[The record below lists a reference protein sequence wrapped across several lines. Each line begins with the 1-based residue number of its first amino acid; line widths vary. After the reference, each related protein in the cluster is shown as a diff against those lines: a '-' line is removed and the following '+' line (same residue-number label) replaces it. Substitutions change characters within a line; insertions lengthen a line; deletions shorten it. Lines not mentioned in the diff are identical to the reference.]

1 MAYITLN
8 RAKLKHNYHFLN
20 QLFSQNGIDWAVVS
34 KILCGNK
41 IFLTELL
48 NLGIKEVCDS
58 RVANLKVI
66 KEINPTVQTVFIKPP
81 APGQIEEVVRYAD
94 VSFNTESETIRL
106 LSEEAQRQGKVHK
119 ITIMLELGDLR
130 EGIMGEHL
138 IEFYD
143 SIFKLPNIKVTSI
156 GANLNCLHG
165 VMPSEDKLLILSL
178 YKQLLDAKFNQSIPW
193 VTGGTSVVLPLLFR
207 KQVPKS
213 VNHFRVGEALYFGN
227 DLFDDKPIEGMAT
240 DIFKLHAEIIEITKK
255 PKNPNGL
262 LGSNPS
268 GEVAVINDKDYG
280 KYAYRAILDLGL
292 LDIHPDHLIP
302 DDNQLSIVNASSDM
316 LVIDLG
322 KNANDYA
329 IGDKITFQ
337 PDYMGVLRLLSS
349 DYIQKKF
356 STEQKTKKYEKATTI
371 NSKKQLTKQQTKP
384 IIS

>member
-8 RAKLKHNYHFLN
+8 REKLKHNYHFLDE
-20 QLFSQNGIDWAVVS
+20 LFKQNGIDWAVVS

-41 IFLTELL
+41 LFLTELL
-48 NLGIKEVCDS
+48 NLGIKEICDS
-58 RVANLKVI
+58 RIANLKAI
-66 KEINPTVQTVFIKPP
+66 KELNPTVQTVFIKPP

-94 VSFNTESETIRL
+94 VSFNSESETIRL
-106 LSEEAQRQGKVHK
+106 LSEEAKRQGKVHK

-138 IEFYD
+138 IQFYD

-213 VNHFRVGEALYFGN
+213 VNHFRIGETLYFGN
-227 DLFDDKPIEGMAT
+227 DLFDDKPIDGMAT

-255 PKNPNGL
+255 PKNPSGT

-268 GEVAVINDKDYG
+268 GETAIIKDQDYG
-280 KYAYRAILDLGL
+280 QYSYRAILDLGL
-292 LDIHPDHLIP
+292 LDIHPNHLIP
-302 DDNQLSIVNASSDM
+302 DDSQLSVVNASSDM

-322 KNANDYA
+322 ENSNAYS
-329 IGDKITFQ
+329 IGDEITFQ
-337 PDYMGVLRLLSS
+337 PDYMGALRLLNS
-349 DYIQKKF
+349 DYIKKKF
-356 STEQKTKKYEKATTI
+356 SSQKKTKVYEKATKI
-371 NSKKQLTKQQTKP
+371 DKKQLIEPKTKP
-384 IIS
+384 AIS